1 MTPRRSVLVGLIFV
15 VIAAVYWLLPYLD
28 GFPVDPAGITMLLA
42 LGVAM
47 SMMTFVLFAGLRRS

>member
-1 MTPRRSVLVGLIFV
+1 